1 MYFKYRRIS
10 VQSFTQPTTKKVRV
24 GEGGAGLS
32 NYSIKMLHAQ
42 NKPLC
47 FLYSFYPFYI
57 NLLGFLGG
65 WWEWEYSTYSDILHL
80 VGYIFRDKTS
90 SVTIVKI
97 VVKWLG
103 LKFVYLEHPY
113 VPPFLLFFTSTK

>member
-1 MYFKYRRIS
+1 MYQYRRII
-10 VQSFTQPTTKKVRV
+10 VQSLTQSTKKQWGWGR
-24 GEGGAGLS
+24 GGGCLS
-32 NYSIKMLHAQ
+32 KCCML
-42 NKPLC
+42 KT
-47 FLYSFYPFYI
+47 SPFVFCIVSTLFILIYWD
-57 NLLGFLGG
+57 FLGG